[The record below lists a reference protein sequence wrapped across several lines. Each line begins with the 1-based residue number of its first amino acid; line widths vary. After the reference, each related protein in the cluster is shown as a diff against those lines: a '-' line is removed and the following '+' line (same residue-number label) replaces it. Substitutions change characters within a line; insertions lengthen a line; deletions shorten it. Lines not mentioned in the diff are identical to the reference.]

1 MFSLKTLADFVV
13 PLRLFVWF
21 SDINECT
28 MGTADCV
35 NGATCVNTDGSFTC
49 MCPTGFS
56 GDGRTG
62 AGCTGMRILIYSLC
76 VFRFPNVPVRCTQR
90 KYRYYLVPVL
100 SNANKGV

>member
-1 MFSLKTLADFVV
+1 
-13 PLRLFVWF
+13 
-21 SDINECT
+21 
-28 MGTADCV
+28 MGTDDCV
-35 NGATCVNTDGSFTC
+35 DDATCVNTVGSFTC
-49 MCPTGFS
+49 MCPSGFS

-62 AGCTGMRILIYSLC
+62 AGCTGSYSLC